1 MIRNLIIRKNFPMV
15 RIGSLLIAT
24 ALTISLGAAIEPAQA
39 RPPAYRAVPVAAVA
53 SADTVIADGVLWR
66 CGSEGCVATNA
77 TSRPAIVCAQAAR
90 KVGKLTSFSV
100 GTQTFDEAALAKCN
114 AKAKG

>member
-1 MIRNLIIRKNFPMV
+1 MV
-15 RIGSLLIAT
+15 RITSLFLAT
-24 ALTISLGAAIEPAQA
+24 ALTLSLGAAIEPAQA
-39 RPPAYRAVPVAAVA
+39 QSPAYRAVPATALA
-53 SADTVIADGVLWR
+53 SADSVIAYGVLWR

-100 GTQTFDEAALAKCN
+100 GTQPFDEAALAKCN